1 MALKTF
7 TAGERLFAA
16 DLNDNFGHVE
26 DATNILVPT
35 TDDTGAPWNIPYIDG
50 GAAGTLAAADEAQA
64 LAIAAGLDEAI
75 IALGPNVVQ
84 AAKLDT
90 FSTASPT
97 FVTITGLEVTI
108 TPSVATHK
116 VLLVAT
122 VNFSDS
128 GTAAGTHFRFT
139 GGNATDFVGDSAGSR
154 TRSATGDDTNGTTSV
169 NMPQRVIVYVDS
181 PATTSPVTY
190 GVQMLNT
197 SSSSTFVNRS
207 RDDSDSARRT
217 RGASSIVAIEVAA

>member
-1 MALKTF
+1 M
-7 TAGERLFAA
+7 
-16 DLNDNFGHVE
+16 
-26 DATNILVPT
+26 P
-35 TDDTGAPWNIPYIDG
+35 DTGAPWNIPYIAPTDNPRVYP
-50 GAAGTLAAADEAQA
+50 AADEAQA

-84 AAKLDT
+84 TAKLDT
-90 FSTASPT
+90 FSTASST
-97 FVTITGLEVTI
+97 FVTITGLAVTI

-128 GTAAGTHFRFT
+128 SSVAGIHFRFT
-139 GGNATDFVGDSAGSR
+139 GGNSATFVGDTAGSR
-154 TRSATGDDTNGTTSV
+154 TRSATGDDGGFYSTN
-169 NMPQRVIVYVDS
+169 NMLQRTLVYVDS
-181 PATTSPVTY
+181 PATTSAVTY

-197 SSSSTFVNRS
+197 GSSSTFVNRS
-207 RDDSDSARRT
+207 RDDSDVARRT